1 MNNKRVFI
9 AMNKKTDSNKKQR
22 KPLCHHVEKSVEQY
36 FVDMEESTVDNLYE
50 KVIAE
55 IERPLLTVVMQK
67 VNNNQSEAAKILGLN
82 RNTLRKKLK
91 IHDMLATNK

>member
-1 MNNKRVFI
+1 MNTKQS
-9 AMNKKTDSNKKQR
+9 SNKKQR
-22 KPLCHHVEKSVEQY
+22 KPLSHHVEKSIEQY
-36 FVDMEESTVDNLYE
+36 FHDMEESAIDNLYE

-91 IHDMLATNK
+91 IHDMLAVNK